1 VCKSA
6 QLSQLA
12 TTLRHAVDL
21 VDPIISKNS
30 LLFVRARFYIIL
42 FMFRQHCCTRL
53 QGVEIKGCT
62 FAQLGGNALALSGK
76 VHNSVVADCDF
87 LKTGDSGVV
96 SVGTLPDRTPN
107 DGSDSDTIPFNVTIE
122 RCHFGQT
129 GVFGKQT
136 SALFIA
142 VSKRISFLNN
152 VLYDGP
158 RAGVNINDGYGG
170 GHLIQGNVIFNQL
183 LGKPC
188 LVLWARAHALAMR
201 MSSRTCF
208 VGGCR
213 VDLAVHCRSLIHS
226 LLHALHRTEPR
237 D

>member
-21 VDPIISKNS
+21 VGPSFQK
-30 LLFVRARFYIIL
+30 LGCFFVRARLSLIL
-42 FMFRQHCCTRL
+42 FVFRQHCYTRL

-188 LVLWARAHALAMR
+188 LALWARVHARAMR

-213 VDLAVHCRSLIHS
+213 VGPTVHCRSLIHS